1 MFVCLFV
8 SVCWLV
14 GFGIRKWKRGTSG
27 LYSAYFLQIL
37 THFCFRL
44 GGLRGESRSHKQP
57 PQQYQLS
64 SAFPALLV
72 ASEPHYQRDA
82 VGCSDTSADTESQSA
97 EARSKDCNR
106 DREIEIE
113 RSRIEIHSRS
123 ERARA
128 RRPSPIVIFT
138 TQPGNRRDSP
148 PPWRGS

>member
-1 MFVCLFV
+1 MQPFSIHGWGIGIKRGKLMFVCLFV
-8 SVCWLV
+8 CFCLLV
-14 GFGIRKWKRGTSG
+14 GWLWNPEMGTSG

-64 SAFPALLV
+64 SAFPALLM
-72 ASEPHYQRDA
+72 ASEPHYQRDAA

-106 DREIEIE
+106 DREIEIDLE
-113 RSRIEIHSRS
+113 SRS
-123 ERARA
+123 TRDLRGRELEDP
-128 RRPSPIVIFT
+128 RRL
-138 TQPGNRRDSP
+138 
-148 PPWRGS
+148 